1 MAERSRR
8 PRQKVLKRIV
18 FCQSRWSN
26 LYVSTTLLL
35 TSVSSSMIETVMLD
49 GDDTLWHNE
58 PLFAE
63 MTTRFLSLLAP
74 YHTTEWIQERLY
86 ETEIRNL
93 RHYGYG
99 IKSFVLSMIET
110 AIELTEGRIGGAE
123 IDVVLEFGK
132 EMLDAPV
139 KLLEYAEETVT
150 QLAGGYRLI
159 LVTKGDLFDQESK
172 LARSGLAELFDVVEI
187 VAEKSVSSY
196 RSIASRNHIDFA
208 KAVMVGDSLKSD
220 ILPVAEIGGNA
231 IHVPYGTT
239 WQHETVPENAL
250 SAYDYRTAASVR
262 DVPKI
267 IDDLNSV

>member
-1 MAERSRR
+1 
-8 PRQKVLKRIV
+8 
-18 FCQSRWSN
+18 
-26 LYVSTTLLL
+26 
-35 TSVSSSMIETVMLD
+35 MIETVMLD

-132 EMLDAPV
+132 E
-139 KLLEYAEETVT
+139 YAEETVT

-172 LARSGLAELFDVVEI
+172 LARSGLAEFFDVVEI
-187 VAEKSVSSY
+187 VAEKSVSTY

-239 WQHETVPENAL
+239 WQHETIPENAL
-250 SAYDYRTAASVR
+250 SAYEYRTAASVR